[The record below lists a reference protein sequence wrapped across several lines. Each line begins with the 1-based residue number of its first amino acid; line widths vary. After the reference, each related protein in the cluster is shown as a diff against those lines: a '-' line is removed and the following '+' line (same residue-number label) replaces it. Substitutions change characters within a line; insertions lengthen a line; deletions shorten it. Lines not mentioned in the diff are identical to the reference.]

1 MNKITNLYVTLFNL
15 GKIKYMPGSFG
26 SIASYIIIFF
36 IYKFFSYLVLILIFI
51 IILITCIYTINIY
64 ISKKITKDPKEIVID
79 EFLGCYIIFISFP
92 LLESFNIYYL
102 IFSSFIIFRAF
113 DIIKPFP
120 INIIDK
126 NMNNS
131 IGIILDDIVAGIYT
145 ILVLVLINEYIL

>member
-1 MNKITNLYVTLFNL
+1 MNKIIDLYVTLFNL

-26 SIASYIIIFF
+26 SIASYIIIFI
-36 IYKFFSYLVLILIFI
+36 IYKFSSYLFLILIFL
-51 IILITCIYTINIY
+51 IILITCIYTIGIY
-64 ISKKITKDPKEIVID
+64 ISKTKTKDPKEIIID
-79 EFLGCYIIFISFP
+79 EFIGCYVIFIFFP
-92 LLESFNIYYL
+92 LFENFNLYYL

-131 IGIILDDIVAGIYT
+131 IGIILDDVVAGFYT
-145 ILVLVLINEYIL
+145 ILILVLINEYIL